1 VSEVVLAA
9 RKRKYRSAE
18 YLKRKLKRREA
29 KAAVA
34 AGGGATTY
42 RGTTYLPQCTE
53 WEAVT

>member
-1 VSEVVLAA
+1 VSEVVLVA